1 MRESKDNQNSKN
13 TADQIEQSTVERI
26 LDAAATIFAEHGF
39 HGARINDIA
48 KLANINKAQLYYH
61 LGNKEKIYEMILVRH
76 FKSIADEI
84 ESAVKNCEDPI
95 EGINTIVRVHA
106 NNFKSDER
114 APRTIAQE
122 FANGSGHMTEEAYF
136 QYSRIH
142 SFTESFIEK
151 GMVSGLFL
159 KADPDQVNVLLNGTL
174 LISLIS
180 DSFRKNLTTFSSI
193 RKKQIADLDDM
204 ARFSTMVVLNYLTAK
219 D

>member
-1 MRESKDNQNSKN
+1 MKNS
-13 TADQIEQSTVERI
+13 TPVVERI

-48 KLANINKAQLYYH
+48 GLANINKAQLYYH
-61 LGNKEKIYEMILVRH
+61 VGNKEKIYEMILVRH
-76 FKSIADEI
+76 FKAIADEI

-95 EGINTIVRVHA
+95 EGLNTIVRVHA
-106 NNFKSDER
+106 DNFKSDER

-122 FANGSGHMTEEAYF
+122 FGNGSRHMTQEAYF
-136 QYSRIH
+136 QYARIH

-151 GMVSGLFL
+151 GIRSGLFR
-159 KADPDQVNVLLNGTL
+159 KADSDQVNVILNGTL

-180 DSFRKNLTTFSSI
+180 ESFRKNLTNFPSI
-193 RKKQIADLDDM
+193 MKKKIGNLDDM
-204 ARFSTMVVLNYLTAK
+204 ARFSTMVVLNYLTTR